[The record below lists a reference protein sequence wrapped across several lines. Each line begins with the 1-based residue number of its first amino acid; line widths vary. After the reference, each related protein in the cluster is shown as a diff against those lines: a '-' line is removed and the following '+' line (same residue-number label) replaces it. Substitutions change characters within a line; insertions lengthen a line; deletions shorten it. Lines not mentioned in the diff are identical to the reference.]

1 MSLKI
6 LYVTATQDEAGALKN
21 LPGIKTSPEGFLFDE
36 HEIRLL
42 ITGVG
47 SMSASWAMTKWLS
60 VNPKPDL
67 AINAG
72 IAGSFREDIINGDVV
87 ISVSDCFADAGI
99 ESQDGFITLAEAGL
113 ENGDKFPFR
122 GGRIVADNK
131 YSRIAAQLLKPV
143 KAVTVNTATG
153 SAATA
158 ARLAA
163 RFDPDIETM
172 EGAAFFYICSREKI
186 PFLAIRA
193 ISNRVGP
200 RDKSKWNI
208 PLALGNLSEKL
219 NSFFLMLYE

>member
-6 LYVTATQDEAGALKN
+6 LYVTATPDEAVALKN
-21 LPGIKTSPEGFLFDE
+21 IQGIKTFTEGFLFNG

-42 ITGVG
+42 ISGVG

-72 IAGSFREDIINGDVV
+72 IAGSFRADIIDGDVV
-87 ISVSDCFADAGI
+87 IPVSDCFADAGI
-99 ESQDGFITLAEAGL
+99 ESDDGFITLAEAGL

-122 GGRIVADNK
+122 GGRIVAENK
-131 YSRIAAQLLKPV
+131 FSRMAAQLLKPV

-158 ARLAA
+158 SKLAA

-172 EGAAFFYICSREKI
+172 EGAAFFYICSRENI

-208 PLALGNLSEKL
+208 PFALENLSEKL
-219 NSFFLMLYE
+219 NRFFSMLHE